1 MGSGLLHLVRE
12 PVFLGFFV
20 VVMALGLL
28 VDMRINALVQI
39 FRRKPPA
46 GVAPE
51 DWETLLE
58 CPETYGGAVHWLGFL
73 ERILF
78 LAAFVMAM
86 PLLLVAWL
94 VFKLGFYGIAWHSF
108 LRVANRPAE
117 MSEMDLMVFQN
128 RRANALLAIC
138 IFGTL
143 GNVLVVYLSVALI
156 TLMAP
161 LLRGH

>member
-20 VVMALGLL
+20 VAMALGLL

-39 FRRKPPA
+39 FRRRPPA
-46 GVAPE
+46 GVTPE
-51 DWETLLE
+51 NWETLLE
-58 CPETYGGAVHWLGFL
+58 WPETYGRAVHWLGFL

-78 LAAFVMAM
+78 LLAFVMAM
-86 PLLLVAWL
+86 SWL
-94 VFKLGFYGIAWHSF
+94 VIVWLAFKLGCYGVAWHSF
-108 LRVANRPAE
+108 LRVTSRPAE

-143 GNVLVVYLSVALI
+143 GNFLVIFLSVALI
-156 TLMAP
+156 TLMMP
-161 LLRGH
+161 LFRGH